1 MSLSNSITCLYLSR
15 KLKPQERQDEA
26 HELALDEKDQEIER
40 LQIEVERL
48 RSIVG
53 DLQGKAE
60 ELLV

>member
-1 MSLSNSITCLYLSR
+1 M
-15 KLKPQERQDEA
+15 PQERQDEA
-26 HELALDEKDQEIER
+26 HELALDVKDQEIER